1 MILSVILAELL
12 RNAKT
17 PLTFDPCCD
26 VRLSIHQKMD
36 DSMLLQ
42 DQALL
47 RATLNLQ
54 KWIHTEGRSFK
65 SMRSMLPAFAAQ
77 LRHNHAVPV
86 DRIFVG
92 APVVNPLV
100 AAWVW
105 IWEYPNLLIETDRD
119 FEYMSQRRNVS
130 GEDAPLIQL
139 ETKDTV
145 RVQASDE
152 HIPQVC
158 QPMFQDGGYVD
169 LYGLRHIESKGFGGG
184 LTYATKNKEGF
195 SEFHIRLF
203 DAIMPALS
211 MLMQLFLT
219 NLTMYSLLQTYLG
232 NDPGERVYHGSI
244 RRGEGTTI
252 RAVVWFSD
260 MRDFTRLSGLLE
272 RDEIISLINEVFET
286 TECILR
292 NHGGEIL
299 KFMGDGLLGI
309 FTTTGLTREEKF
321 SICGQA
327 REAAAEVQ
335 QRLRDLRRARTE
347 KGLQGTQV
355 GIGLHYGD
363 VSYGNIGA
371 QRRMDFTVIGTAVN
385 IASRV
390 ENQCRELGASILA
403 TEEFV
408 MRDEGHDG
416 AWKSRGKVSLKG
428 VSEKIQVFELESLSL
443 K

>member
-1 MILSVILAELL
+1 
-12 RNAKT
+12 
-17 PLTFDPCCD
+17 
-26 VRLSIHQKMD
+26 
-36 DSMLLQ
+36 
-42 DQALL
+42 
-47 RATLNLQ
+47 
-54 KWIHTEGRSFK
+54 
-65 SMRSMLPAFAAQ
+65 
-77 LRHNHAVPV
+77 
-86 DRIFVG
+86 
-92 APVVNPLV
+92 
-100 AAWVW
+100 
-105 IWEYPNLLIETDRD
+105 
-119 FEYMSQRRNVS
+119 
-130 GEDAPLIQL
+130 
-139 ETKDTV
+139 
-145 RVQASDE
+145 
-152 HIPQVC
+152 
-158 QPMFQDGGYVD
+158 
-169 LYGLRHIESKGFGGG
+169 
-184 LTYATKNKEGF
+184 
-195 SEFHIRLF
+195 
-203 DAIMPALS
+203 
-211 MLMQLFLT
+211 
-219 NLTMYSLLQTYLG
+219 
-232 NDPGERVYHGSI
+232 
-244 RRGEGTTI
+244 
-252 RAVVWFSD
+252 
-260 MRDFTRLSGLLE
+260 
-272 RDEIISLINEVFET
+272 
-286 TECILR
+286 
-292 NHGGEIL
+292 
-299 KFMGDGLLGI
+299 MGDGLLGI